1 MFWFA
6 CWLVALSSHERG
18 AAEPTDRMV
27 PPGWTG
33 NPWGP
38 AATIARREGEL
49 PPIAMTVKMTQWD
62 RWGRTALRDGDIVFR
77 HGDARTM
84 LGFLPLSRFI
94 AQASGSAFSHTG
106 IVAIEN
112 GDPVV
117 YDCSSWGIQCQ
128 PLSVWM
134 LDSIGAFGVKR
145 LKANLRGHIAGILG
159 FCRKAFEQQVPFD
172 DEFRL
177 DDSKLYCVEL
187 TEKAFRSQGLAL
199 SEPVR
204 IGDWENL
211 VQYPLTALAIIHCSG
226 FVLDKPITLDQAV
239 YLPGNPRQGMW
250 ASRLLETVYPKRA
263 KLMREPPA
271 GSSGSLSFRGDVA
284 MTAFVVNEMH
294 RSYSELPSRLI
305 ADALVTLPRPKCC
318 TSLIRTGM
326 GNSLE
331 SEPADP
337 EPHCW
342 RRRPTLRD

>member
-1 MFWFA
+1 
-6 CWLVALSSHERG
+6 
-18 AAEPTDRMV
+18 MV

-38 AATIARREGEL
+38 AATVARHEGKL
-49 PPIAMTVKMTQWD
+49 PPIPMTARMTQWD

-94 AQASGSAFSHTG
+94 AHASGSAFSHTG
-106 IVAIEN
+106 IVAIES

-117 YDCSSWGIQCQ
+117 YDCSSWGVQRQ

-134 LDSIGAFGVKR
+134 LDSIGSFGVKR
-145 LKANLRGHIAGILG
+145 LKGHLSRHIPGVLG
-159 FCRKAFEQQVPFD
+159 FCRKVFEQQVAFD

-211 VQYPLTALAIIHCSG
+211 VHYPLTALAIIRCSG
-226 FVLDKPITLDQAV
+226 FVLERPISLDQPV
-239 YLPGNPRQGMW
+239 YLPGNQRQGIW
-250 ASRLLETVYPKRA
+250 ASRLLETVYPKRS
-263 KLMREPPA
+263 KPIGEPPA
-271 GSSGSLSFRGDVA
+271 GSSGSLSLRGDVA
-284 MTAFVVNEMH
+284 VTAFVVKEMH
-294 RSYSELPSRLI
+294 RSYSELPWRLI
-305 ADALVTLPRPKCC
+305 ADALVTLPPPKAAQVVD
-318 TSLIRTGM
+318 
-326 GNSLE
+326 
-331 SEPADP
+331 SEGDRQPARQRAHRSGSAP
-337 EPHCW
+337 
-342 RRRPTLRD
+342 LAAASAL